1 MASEVIDVITV
12 EVIGN
17 NLQMIS
23 EEMGA
28 VLVKAA
34 YSTNIKER
42 RDCSAALLDARGE
55 TLAQAEHIPLH
66 LGSMLGIVRQTL
78 KNYRPEEIRP
88 GDMFIANDTY
98 VAGGTHLPDITV
110 AAPFFYEEELLA
122 FASNIG
128 HHAEVG
134 EVRATAQDAYDEGIR
149 IPSVKIFREGTLDRG
164 VLDFILLN
172 CRLPRERLGDF
183 RAQFSAA
190 QLGIRRLTELCRKY
204 GKEVFKASVARLFD
218 YAESKIRRGIEQIP
232 DGRYEFNDSMDDDG
246 VKDEP
251 ILITVAVEVEGD
263 TIRCDF
269 SGSARQVEGP
279 INMPKSATLS
289 SVYYTIK
296 AVIDPDIEANG
307 GYYRAIEVITEPGSI
322 LNPNPP
328 APVGGRSDTA
338 QRVVD
343 VILGALAQ
351 VIPKRVTAACHGTI
365 AGYGVHGF
373 DSRTGELYTYPE
385 IIGGGFG
392 ARCNKDG
399 PDGIQVH
406 MTNTSNLPVECLED
420 EYPIILE
427 RYELIK
433 NSGGAGKFRG
443 GLGIRR
449 QFRLLEKDG
458 WFTSKGDRFRFAPW
472 GLAGGL
478 EGGKGRLVLNHG
490 TEREKHFRSKNYYV
504 PMTENDVLMME
515 TPGGGGYGVP
525 CDRDPARVIQDLVE
539 GKIGPEEARNTY
551 LVVWDPETWEIDF
564 TATETLRRNTR
575 R

>member
-1 MASEVIDVITV
+1 MTVDVITV

-23 EEMGA
+23 EEMGV

-42 RDCSAALLDARGE
+42 RDCSAALLDAQGE

-66 LGSMLGIVRQTL
+66 LGSMLGIVRQTV
-78 KNYRPEEIRP
+78 KNYSSEEIRP

-110 AAPFFYEEELLA
+110 AAPFFYEGELLA

-134 EVRATAQDAYDEGIR
+134 GVRATAKDAYDEGIR

-190 QLGIRRLTELCRKY
+190 QLGVRRLQELCQKY
-204 GKEVFKASVARLFD
+204 GKVVFKASVDRLFD
-218 YAESKIRRGIEQIP
+218 YAERKVRRGIEQIP
-232 DGRYEFNDSMDDDG
+232 DGRYEFSDHMDDDG
-246 VKDEP
+246 VKEEP
-251 ILITVAVEVEGD
+251 ILIKVAVEVKGD
-263 TIRCDF
+263 TITCDF
-269 SGSARQVEGP
+269 SGSGKQVEGP
-279 INMPKSATLS
+279 INMPISATLS
-289 SVYYTIK
+289 SVYYAVK
-296 AVIDPDIEANG
+296 AVVDPNIEANG
-307 GYYRAIEVITEPGSI
+307 GYYRAIEVITEPGTI
-322 LNPNPP
+322 LNPHPP

-351 VIPKRVTAACHGTI
+351 AIPARVTAACHGTI

-373 DSRTGELYTYPE
+373 DSRLGELYTYIE

-392 ARCNKDG
+392 ARCLSDG
-399 PDGIQVH
+399 PDGVQVH
-406 MTNTSNLPVECLED
+406 MTNTSNLPVECLEN
-420 EYPIILE
+420 EYPIRLE
-427 RYELIK
+427 GYELIRD
-433 NSGGAGKFRG
+433 SGGAGKFRG

-449 QFRLLEKDG
+449 RFRLLEGEG
-458 WFTSKGDRFRFAPW
+458 WFTSKGDRFRIAPW
-472 GLAGGL
+472 GLAGGH
-478 EGGKGRLVLNHG
+478 EGRKGRLLLNPDS
-490 TEREKHFRSKNYYV
+490 EKEKNFWSKNYYV
-504 PMTENDVLMME
+504 YIAKNDVLMME
-515 TPGGGGYGVP
+515 TPGGGGYGNP
-525 CDRDPARVIQDLVE
+525 HDRDPALVAQDLVE
-539 GKIGPEEARNTY
+539 EKIGLEEAQNVY
-551 LVVWDPETWEIDF
+551 LVVWDPQTKRIDLA
-564 TATETLRRNTR
+564 ATESLRHNAKC
-575 R
+575 